1 MTRRFL
7 FFALL
12 PVLPVLLALEAGAA
26 SLQFSSPNGEAVPM
40 TAPDIEVQLG
50 LEEGVLYG
58 RHRPCG
64 AARFR
69 RSAVQRR
76 GRGCRL

>member
-26 SLQFSSPNGEAVPM
+26 SLQFFSPHGEAVPM
-40 TAPDIEVQLG
+40 TAPDI
-50 LEEGVLYG
+50 
-58 RHRPCG
+58 
-64 AARFR
+64 
-69 RSAVQRR
+69 
-76 GRGCRL
+76 